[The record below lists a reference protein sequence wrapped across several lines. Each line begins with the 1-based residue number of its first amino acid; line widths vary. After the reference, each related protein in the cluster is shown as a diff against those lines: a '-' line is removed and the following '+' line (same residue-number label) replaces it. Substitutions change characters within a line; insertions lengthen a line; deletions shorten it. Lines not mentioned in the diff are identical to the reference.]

1 MSTYD
6 YTVLVALY
14 MIVSLQGRN
23 LLKSLKLSR
32 YVQSGTATDALVH
45 GVVFIGLLYLVGIL
59 SKRVA
64 MYKPNQS
71 RAKGV
76 KWSRKQF
83 QK

>member
-6 YTVLVALY
+6 YAVLVALY

-23 LLKSLKLSR
+23 LLKSLKLGR

-45 GVVFIGLLYLVGIL
+45 GVVFIGLLYLVGML

-64 MYKPNQS
+64 MYKPNQKKN
-71 RAKGV
+71 RGV
-76 KWSRKQF
+76 KSLKKQ
-83 QK
+83 